1 MRLPPTRWNRD
12 DLAGRIARIEA
23 DLKALVRDQV
33 GVEAVIW
40 SHGAYWI
47 HPRHL
52 VFGIGVATDAL
63 RDRLRADAVVQ
74 RDWRALLARHGW
86 PAVARDAVAFFV
98 ESQQTVD
105 RDSGGN
111 WWHHVR

>member
-1 MRLPPTRWNRD
+1 MRLPPTRWNPD
-12 DLAGRIARIEA
+12 DLAARIARIEA
-23 DLKALVRDQV
+23 DLKALVRVQT
-33 GVEAVIW
+33 GAEAMVW
-40 SHGAYWI
+40 SHGAHWI

-63 RDRLRADAVVQ
+63 RDRLRADPTVQ
-74 RDWRALLARHGW
+74 QAWRALLDRHGW
-86 PAVARDAVAFFV
+86 PAVARNDVAFFV

-111 WWHHVR
+111 WWYHVR